1 MNLTSKRAL
10 QFMTMC
16 AGVCALSA
24 SAQTTWVADNFEPE
38 GAGYTNAGI
47 GSAAGIYKMLT
58 FGGPMENWYTNIAW
72 GAVAGD
78 ASAIAANTDSYGQQS
93 PMESSTDSQYLKL
106 ETEGQTLTR
115 YVDFVVTNET
125 TGQTGPTSV
134 SFVSAPVYV
143 DTLIKF
149 TPSEDAPEIT
159 DPNIKVA
166 IFVDVNSNLVVRHQT
181 STDAIFLTVTNSVF
195 TNIDKID
202 PAAWYRLTLKVD
214 DAGGNFNGYPAF
226 QIWLDGTQLSHPNG
240 LVNPS
245 WARNGQC
252 FVSLHGDLTLSQV
265 AFQGTG
271 SVDELVVS
279 DIQPTWGGPS
289 TVMLTLSFDTSMI
302 DVTTGEVSV
311 ADDVLVPSGTAIVIN
326 AKPWYEITNPGA
338 YFVGGNTTNKVA
350 GTSMITNIN
359 GVVTSTTA
367 VTNTIAAAMY
377 SSTSGISTGLGGSYP
392 ADLVAAW
399 AINNG
404 LTPDQLTAA
413 MLNNYLL
420 NIDETINTTNILV
433 IKSIVYNTGTDNAT
447 ITVGATTN
455 AVPMNDLNGR
465 LVVETTDTLGG
476 AWGTP
481 ALTTN
486 NVTATEF
493 QVTAPTGNNFLRA
506 RVQ

>member
-38 GAGYTNAGI
+38 GAGFTNAAI
-47 GSAAGIYKMLT
+47 GSAAGIYKMYKW
-58 FGGPMENWYTNIAW
+58 GGPSENYYTNFAW

-78 ASAIAANTDSYGQQS
+78 ASAIAANTDSYAQQS

-125 TGQTGPTSV
+125 TGQTGPTNV

-166 IFVDVNSNLVVRHQT
+166 IFVDVNSNLVVRHK
-181 STDAIFLTVTNSVF
+181 SYGVGVTNSVF
-195 TNIDKID
+195 TDLGVINPND
-202 PAAWYRLTLKVD
+202 WHRLTIRMAAVAEFD
-214 DAGGNFNGYPAF
+214 YYSAF
-226 QIWLDGTQLSHPNG
+226 QIFLDSGTPLEHPNG
-240 LVNPS
+240 MTL
-245 WARNGQC
+245 
-252 FVSLHGDLTLSQV
+252 SLGKPGTWFWTLKEADTTLSQV
-265 AFQGTG
+265 SFQGTG

-279 DIQPTWGGPS
+279 DIEPTFGVPPS
-289 TVMLTLSFDTSMI
+289 VMLTLSFDTSMI
-302 DVTTGEVSV
+302 DVTTGGVSV
-311 ADDVLVPSGTAIVIN
+311 ADDVLVPSDTAIVIN